1 MQAVEGPGRA
11 GGGRGDLVAPTRRL
25 SHKYAVLIAGLV
37 TVALLVSGLV
47 EIYFSY
53 QEHKDALILVQREKA
68 VSAAARIE
76 AFVRELERQI
86 GWTTHPVLATG
97 PAAIEQRRLD
107 YFRLLRQVPAV
118 TEIAQVDAA
127 GREQLRVSRLAMD
140 VLGSQADF
148 SQDPKF
154 VEARGGRTYF
164 SPVYF
169 RKESEPYMTI
179 AMPAGAGVAMA
190 EVNLKFIWDVITQI
204 KVGEFGHAYVVDA
217 RAQLIAHPDISLVLK
232 KTDLSGLE
240 QVRAALASAGD
251 ARVDDVTIAEGLQE
265 RRVLTA
271 HAPVAPLGWSVF
283 VEQPLREA
291 FEPIRASILRAG
303 TVLLLSVV
311 LAVAAGLVLV
321 RRMVRPIH
329 ALGEGAARLG
339 TGELSHRIDVHTG
352 DELQTLAERFNRMGD
367 RLQESYA
374 GLERK
379 VEERTRE
386 LSEALE
392 QQTATAEILRVI
404 SSSPTDVQPIFEAIA
419 ASALRLC
426 EGDFSGVLRLEHEQ
440 LHLVAQ
446 RGVAAVPAEPVARAF
461 PSRPVGLAALALA
474 GRRVVHS
481 PDTLADPRSQMTPLA
496 AEIGYRS
503 VVIVPMLRQETPVGL
518 IIVLRRAVAPF
529 TDKQI
534 ALVKTFADQ
543 AVIAIENVRLFQ
555 ELQDK
560 TAQLEIANRHKSE
573 FLANMSHEL
582 RTPLNAIIGFSEVL
596 LERMFGELNA
606 KQDEYLTDIFAS
618 GRHLLSLIND
628 ILDLSKI
635 EAGRMEL
642 ELSQFHLPSALTT
655 ALTLVKTRADSHGI
669 VLEQR
674 VDERLGDFVADERKL
689 KQILLNLLSNA
700 VKFTPAGGRI
710 GVYAEPVDGGVEV
723 SVTDTGIGI
732 VPEDREAVF
741 EAFRQGTQDHAGRR
755 EGTGLGLT
763 LTRKFVEL
771 HGGRIWVKSEAG
783 RGSTF
788 TFSLPV
794 RPWPAS

>member
-1 MQAVEGPGRA
+1 MT
-11 GGGRGDLVAPTRRL
+11 PTGRL
-25 SHKYAVLIAGLV
+25 SRKYAVVIAGLV

-53 QEHKDALILVQREKA
+53 QEHTQALILVQREKA
-68 VSAAARIE
+68 VAAAARIE
-76 AFVRELERQI
+76 AFVRELERQL
-86 GWTTHPVLATG
+86 GWVTHPVMVTG

-107 YFRLLRQVPAV
+107 YFRLLRQVPPV
-118 TEIAQVDAA
+118 TEVAQADAA

-140 VLGSQADF
+140 IVGSQADL
-148 SQDPKF
+148 SQDPRF
-154 VEARGGRTYF
+154 VEARRGRTYF

-179 AMPAGAGVAMA
+179 SMPAGAGVVMA

-217 RAQLIAHPDISLVLK
+217 RGQLIAHPDISLVLK

-240 QVRAALASAGD
+240 QVRAALASRGETPA
-251 ARVDDVTIAEGLQE
+251 DDVTIARGLQD
-265 RRVLTA
+265 RQVLTA
-271 HAPVAPLGWSVF
+271 HAPVALLDWSVF

-303 TVLLLSVV
+303 GVMLLTVL

-339 TGELSHRIDVHTG
+339 AGELSHRIDVHTG
-352 DELQTLAERFNRMGD
+352 DELQALAEQFNRMGD
-367 RLQESYA
+367 QLQESYA

-392 QQTATAEILRVI
+392 RQTATAEILRAI
-404 SSSPTDVQPIFEAIA
+404 SSSPTELEPVLETVAQNAARLCGGRDVAIVRVEGDH
-419 ASALRLC
+419 LRLVTRLGPFAATLPDDLSIPADRGSVVGRAVVDRATVHIADLEAEPENEFPTGRALQRRFGHHTMLATPLLR
-426 EGDFSGVLRLEHEQ
+426 EGEPLGAIVVLRGE
-440 LHLVAQ
+440 V
-446 RGVAAVPAEPVARAF
+446 R
-461 PSRPVGLAALALA
+461 
-474 GRRVVHS
+474 
-481 PDTLADPRSQMTPLA
+481 
-496 AEIGYRS
+496 
-503 VVIVPMLRQETPVGL
+503 
-518 IIVLRRAVAPF
+518 PF
-529 TDKQI
+529 TEAQI
-534 ALVKTFADQ
+534 GLLRTFADQ
-543 AVIAIENVRLFQ
+543 AAIAIDNTRLFQ
-555 ELQDK
+555 ALEDK
-560 TAQLEIANRHKSE
+560 SQQLEIANRHKSE

-596 LERMFGELNA
+596 LERMFGELND
-606 KQDEYLTDIFAS
+606 KQDEYLRDIFGS

-642 ELSQFHLPSALTT
+642 ELSKFHLPTAVANAL
-655 ALTLVKTRADSHGI
+655 ALVKTRADHHGI
-669 VLEQR
+669 ALEQR
-674 VDERLGDFVADERKL
+674 VDERLGDFVGDERKL

-700 VKFTPAGGRI
+700 VKFTPPGGR
-710 GVYAEPVDGGVEV
+710 VSVRAEPVDGAVELAV
-723 SVTDTGIGI
+723 SDTGIGI
-732 VPEDREAVF
+732 APGDHEAVF

-771 HGGRIWVKSEAG
+771 HGGTIRVTSEVG

-788 TFSLPV
+788 SFSLPE
-794 RPWPAS
+794 RSWPAS

>member
-1 MQAVEGPGRA
+1 MT
-11 GGGRGDLVAPTRRL
+11 PTGRL
-25 SHKYAVLIAGLV
+25 SRKYAVVIAGLV

-53 QEHKDALILVQREKA
+53 QEHTQALILVQREKA
-68 VSAAARIE
+68 VAAAARIE
-76 AFVRELERQI
+76 TFVRELERQL
-86 GWTTHPVLATG
+86 GWVTHPVMVTG

-107 YFRLLRQVPAV
+107 YFRLLRQVPPV
-118 TEIAQVDAA
+118 TEVAQADAA

-140 VLGSQADF
+140 IVGSQADL
-148 SQDPKF
+148 SQDPRF
-154 VEARGGRTYF
+154 VEARRGRTYF

-179 AMPAGAGVAMA
+179 SMPAGAGVVMA

-217 RAQLIAHPDISLVLK
+217 RGQLIAHPDISLVLK

-240 QVRAALASAGD
+240 QVRAALASRGETPA
-251 ARVDDVTIAEGLQE
+251 DDVTIARGLQD
-265 RRVLTA
+265 RQVLTA
-271 HAPVAPLGWSVF
+271 HAPVALLDWSVF

-303 TVLLLSVV
+303 GVMLLTVL

-339 TGELSHRIDVHTG
+339 AGELSHRIDVHTG
-352 DELQTLAERFNRMGD
+352 DELQALAEQFNRMGD
-367 RLQESYA
+367 QLQESYA

-392 QQTATAEILRVI
+392 RQTATAEILRAI
-404 SSSPTDVQPIFEAIA
+404 SSSPTELEPVLETVAQNAARLCGGRDVAIVRVEGDH
-419 ASALRLC
+419 LRLVTRLGPFAATLPDDLSIPADRGSVVGRAVVDRATVHIADLEAEPENEFPTGRALQRRFGHHTMLATPLLR
-426 EGDFSGVLRLEHEQ
+426 EGEPLGAIVVLRGE
-440 LHLVAQ
+440 V
-446 RGVAAVPAEPVARAF
+446 R
-461 PSRPVGLAALALA
+461 
-474 GRRVVHS
+474 
-481 PDTLADPRSQMTPLA
+481 
-496 AEIGYRS
+496 
-503 VVIVPMLRQETPVGL
+503 
-518 IIVLRRAVAPF
+518 PF
-529 TDKQI
+529 TDAQI
-534 ALVKTFADQ
+534 GLLRTFADQ
-543 AVIAIENVRLFQ
+543 AAIAIDNTRLFQ
-555 ELQDK
+555 ALEDK
-560 TAQLEIANRHKSE
+560 SQQLEIANRHKSE

-596 LERMFGELNA
+596 LERMFGELND
-606 KQDEYLTDIFAS
+606 KQDEYLRDIFGS

-642 ELSQFHLPSALTT
+642 ELSKFHLPTAVANAL
-655 ALTLVKTRADSHGI
+655 ALVKTRADHHGI
-669 VLEQR
+669 ALEQR
-674 VDERLGDFVADERKL
+674 VDERLGDFVGDERKL

-700 VKFTPAGGRI
+700 VKFTPPGGR
-710 GVYAEPVDGGVEV
+710 VSVRAEPVDGAVELAV
-723 SVTDTGIGI
+723 SDTGIGI
-732 VPEDREAVF
+732 APGDHEAVF

-771 HGGRIWVKSEAG
+771 HGGTIRVTSEVG

-788 TFSLPV
+788 SFSLPE
-794 RPWPAS
+794 RSWPAS